1 MPGTRY
7 PRKMINEMPVVAAPT
22 EVDITNAEE
31 LRAVLLDA
39 TSGGHPTVVLDMTR
53 TRFCDSAGMNT
64 MVRAHRRAQAEGGE
78 LRVVVPGDGA
88 VPSAFALICLDRII
102 PCFASVQEALAQT
115 SAAAN
120 SGQVI
125 ALSAYRRRRQK

>member
-7 PRKMINEMPVVAAPT
+7 PRKMIGGLPVVAAPT

-31 LRAVLLDA
+31 LRKVLLDTA
-39 TSGGHPTVVLDMTR
+39 GRGHPAVVLDMTY
-53 TRFCDSAGMNT
+53 TRFCDSAGMNA

-78 LRVVVPGDGA
+78 LRVVVPADGA
-88 VPSAFALICLDRII
+88 VPGAFALICLDRII
-102 PCFASVQEALAQT
+102 PCFASVEEALART
-115 SAAAN
+115 SAAN

-125 ALSAYRRRRQK
+125 LLSAYRRRRQQ